1 MSRYALF
8 QECKIISISEYP
20 KKKKI
25 TTLTTNGGKHTITS
39 MHSEKAVDNISHI
52 LLIRVFTEE

>member
-8 QECKIISISEYP
+8 QECKIISVSEYL

-25 TTLTTNGGKHTITS
+25 TTLTTHGGKHTVTS
-39 MHSEKAVDNISHI
+39 MHSEKAVDNINISHI
-52 LLIRVFTEE
+52 LLT